1 MHDTVTASDRSYIK
15 NEDSKRYFFIM
26 LGKSTTIHY
35 VNINARMKAKIQ
47 LKENV
52 NKICS
57 NAVNLGFMGGLL

>member
-1 MHDTVTASDRSYIK
+1 
-15 NEDSKRYFFIM
+15 M
-26 LGKSTTIHY
+26 LGKSVLLSTIVY
-35 VNINARMKAKIQ
+35 YYPLAFIVNINARMKAKIQ